1 MFLRL
6 MVRSA
11 LRDRS
16 RSTLAMLAVVV
27 AAAVSTALLTLYGD
41 VEAKLHKEFRS
52 YGANVVVNSGS
63 ELTAAD
69 LARVDS
75 VLPPESKSAPFVY
88 AIATAS
94 DLSPVVVAATDF
106 DRAKRLDG
114 WWSVSAWPSRSGE
127 ALLGKRAQRQLSPQG
142 APFDLKFGD
151 KTFHITPVGT
161 LATGSDEESRVY
173 ISLPDFQGWTGLQP
187 TVVEIAVPGST
198 AEVERVMASVR
209 GTLPAAR
216 VEPVRQIVEAE
227 AGVLGKTR
235 GLMLGA
241 TVVVIVLATLCLLA
255 TLTASVLNRRK
266 DFAVMRALGASRG
279 MLHGLFLAETS
290 AFALFGCVVGAALG
304 VGIAMWIGRVN
315 FHAAV
320 TPRWSV
326 LPGVVAGT
334 LLVAAI
340 AAILPMILLE
350 KAQPA
355 ILLRG
360 E

>member
-52 YGANVVVNSGS
+52 YGANVVVTSSTG
-63 ELTAAD
+63 LTGAD
-69 LARVDS
+69 LGRVDS
-75 VLPPESKSAPFVY
+75 ALPADSKSAPFIY
-88 AIATAS
+88 AIARTPELA
-94 DLSPVVVAATDF
+94 PVVVAATDF

-114 WWSVSAWPSRSGE
+114 WWSVSAWPSRPGE

-142 APFDLKFGD
+142 APFELKFGE
-151 KTFHITPVGT
+151 KTLHVTPVGT

-173 ISLPDFQGWTGLQP
+173 ISIPDFQAWTGLQP
-187 TVVEIAVPGST
+187 TVVEIAVPGR
-198 AEVERVMASVR
+198 AADVESVMTRIR
-209 GTLPAAR
+209 GTLPGAR

-290 AFALFGCVVGAALG
+290 AFALFGCIVGATLG
-304 VGIAMWIGRVN
+304 IGIAMWIGRVN
-315 FHAAV
+315 FHASV
-320 TPRWSV
+320 TPRWGV
-326 LPGVVAGT
+326 LPSVVAGT
-334 LLVAAI
+334 LLVAAV
-340 AAILPMILLE
+340 AAILPMVLLE